1 MKGLLERTSL
11 DKTSP
16 VIITDGAI
24 PATFLSQLREH
35 HNNLHVLLDGHL
47 PELKACLFG
56 WALRR
61 DVLLLSSRTETP
73 EIVNQRV

>member
-1 MKGLLERTSL
+1 MVARSTFVS
-11 DKTSP
+11 TPP
-16 VIITDGAI
+16 VICSVITDASI
-24 PATFLSQLREH
+24 LVAFLPQPREH
-35 HNNLHVLLDGHL
+35 HNDLHFMLDGHL

-73 EIVNQRV
+73 EIVANQ